1 MARLRAFAA
10 NGGVVYDLLM
20 EKKRAAQKEARIL
33 KIDQEVTG
41 NRKVVGLYETLDNIT
56 ILNIGKRTTT
66 SRFLRSI
73 RNS

>member
-33 KIDQEVTG
+33 KIDQ
-41 NRKVVGLYETLDNIT
+41 
-56 ILNIGKRTTT
+56 
-66 SRFLRSI
+66 
-73 RNS
+73 

>member
-33 KIDQEVTG
+33 KIDQDVTG